1 MEELQWKR
9 GNHELAQKKMDE
21 RLAKT
26 RGVAGAPG
34 SKEPLPTKKFQLK
47 KMAKEMGLSPG
58 GGENLEQLTAEEL
71 TSMIKAAD
79 K

>member
-1 MEELQWKR
+1 MEEHQWKR

-47 KMAKEMGLSPG
+47 KGKRKKKKKAITN
-58 GGENLEQLTAEEL
+58 GEQ
-71 TSMIKAAD
+71 
-79 K
+79 